1 MKGAKVTDGS
11 RNFPVQPPTQS
22 PQAICISRSFPLHF
36 RPRLDQLGRC
46 VCGGG
51 DGTDAGRRGKHSG
64 GGRGSHS
71 EEERRGEE
79 FHGDGMRA
87 DR

>member
-51 DGTDAGRRGKHSG
+51 TARTQDGGESTQ
-64 GGRGSHS
+64 
-71 EEERRGEE
+71 EEEEEATRKRSGEE
-79 FHGDGMRA
+79 RSSTVME
-87 DR
+87 